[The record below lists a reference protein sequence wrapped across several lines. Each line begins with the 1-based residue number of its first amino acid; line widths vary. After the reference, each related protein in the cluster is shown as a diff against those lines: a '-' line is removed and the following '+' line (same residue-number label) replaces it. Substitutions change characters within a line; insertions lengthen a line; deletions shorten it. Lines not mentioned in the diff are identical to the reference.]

1 MKIYLVVQSE
11 KKKKVQW
18 YKTQSN
24 INMWKIDRHL
34 CHMIL
39 LQVPLT
45 SKKISNIRKN
55 FIFPKSPM
63 YSVWQVQ

>member
-1 MKIYLVVQSE
+1 
-11 KKKKVQW
+11 
-18 YKTQSN
+18 
-24 INMWKIDRHL
+24 MWKIDRHL

-63 YSVWQVQ
+63 YSV